1 MCTIKSDN
9 NNCDFFNQSN
19 YLFYAHKNKDICALH
34 IKKMNYYVVIPSY
47 NEEALIPLTL
57 QSLLA
62 QTVLPSKI
70 VVVNDNSTDKTAEVV
85 LAFAKEN
92 PCITLVNKSSEN
104 IHLPGSKVI
113 KAFQKGFETL
123 DDHYDII
130 VKLDADLIFPP
141 NYFETI
147 INHFQSD
154 SRIGMAGGF
163 CYIEKNENWV
173 LENLTDKDHIRGAL
187 KAYRKETFQQIGGLK
202 PAMGWD
208 TVDELLCKFYDWKV
222 VTDAS
227 LHVKHLK
234 PTGANYSKTARYK
247 QGEAFY
253 TLGYGF
259 LITAI
264 ASAKLALMKKK
275 PLLFLDYIQ
284 GFWKAKS
291 NNTPML
297 VNPEQAKFIRNY
309 RLQKMKEKLIG

>member
-1 MCTIKSDN
+1 MR
-9 NNCDFFNQSN
+9 
-19 YLFYAHKNKDICALH
+19 
-34 IKKMNYYVVIPSY
+34 YYIVIPSY

-57 QSLLA
+57 QSLIS

-70 VVVNDNSTDKTAEVV
+70 VVVNDNSTDKTAEIV
-85 LAFAKEN
+85 LEFAKEN
-92 PCITLVNKSSEN
+92 PFISLVNKTSEN
-104 IHLPGSKVI
+104 VHLPGSKVI
-113 KAFQKGFETL
+113 QAFQKGFETL
-123 DDHYDII
+123 DENYDLI
-130 VKLDADLIFPP
+130 VKLDADLIFPS

-147 INHFQSD
+147 IKHFQSD
-154 SRIGMAGGF
+154 SKIGMAGGF
-163 CYIEKNENWV
+163 CYIEKNGDWV

-208 TVDELLCKFYDWKV
+208 TVDELLCKFYNWKV
-222 VTDAS
+222 VTDES

-234 PTGANYSKTARYK
+234 PTGANYNKTARYK

-259 LITAI
+259 WITAI
-264 ASAKLALMKKK
+264 ASAKLAMMKKK

-291 NNTPML
+291 EKKPML
-297 VNPEQAKFIRNY
+297 VNPVQAKFVRKY
-309 RLQKMKEKLIG
+309 RLQKMKEKLF